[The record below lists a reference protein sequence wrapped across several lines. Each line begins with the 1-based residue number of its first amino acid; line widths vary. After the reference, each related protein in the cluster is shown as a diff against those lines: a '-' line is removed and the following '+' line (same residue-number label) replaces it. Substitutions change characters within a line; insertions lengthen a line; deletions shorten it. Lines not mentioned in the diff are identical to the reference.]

1 MFQLD
6 DDDKS
11 SSVDTAR
18 DVMEASST
26 QGFPRYKKPLPAIS
40 TGDDDDDGDDDE
52 GDGDDDEGDYVWWW
66 WWWW

>member
-11 SSVDTAR
+11 SSVDTTR

-40 TGDDDDDGDDDE
+40 TGDDDDDGD
-52 GDGDDDEGDYVWWW
+52 VMTMRVIVIMVIMMMVMMMVM
-66 WWWW
+66 

>member
-40 TGDDDDDGDDDE
+40 TGDDDDDGD
-52 GDGDDDEGDYVWWW
+52 VMTMRVIVIMVIMMMVMMMVM
-66 WWWW
+66 